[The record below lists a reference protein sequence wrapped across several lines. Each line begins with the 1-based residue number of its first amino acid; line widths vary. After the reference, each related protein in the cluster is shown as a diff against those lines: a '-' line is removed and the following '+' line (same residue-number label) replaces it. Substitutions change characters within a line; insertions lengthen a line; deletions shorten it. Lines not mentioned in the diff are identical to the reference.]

1 MTSNMSTVDVIIS
14 SMVFNYLKKID
25 TKLAQAF
32 KKKTNALTLSKGS
45 PEIHVIFN
53 HFIKTNTLSK
63 KIKLDAVD
71 DDNIENNV
79 QKKQKK
85 ALNNS
90 SQSEAEGK
98 DINQLNISAAAA
110 DPIENTTVG
119 VDLDYESDES
129 SEDLQLPTQSKNDIS
144 GGEMEEVEGEDE
156 DDDSEDESD
165 NESNEDDGLD
175 TKDSDSNDEPEEISF
190 KSKTQEQSEDQENG
204 SDWASKRGRGGFR
217 NRGGFHRGRG
227 QGWGEGRGGG
237 GGHRGNFRGGF
248 RGGFRGRFNDN
259 RGGRGGGRGRGR
271 FGGQEGSRGRGN
283 FNNRHSND
291 FHGSPPQAKKLKFDN

>member
-1 MTSNMSTVDVIIS
+1 MSTVDVIIS
-14 SMVFNYLKKID
+14 SMVFDYLKKID
-25 TKLAQAF
+25 TKLAHAF

-85 ALNNS
+85 DLNNS
-90 SQSEAEGK
+90 NKSEAEVK
-98 DINQLNISAAAA
+98 DVHQLNISAAT
-110 DPIENTTVG
+110 DPIENTAIDVN
-119 VDLDYESDES
+119 LDYESEEDES
-129 SEDLQLPTQSKNDIS
+129 SEDLQLPTQPKNDIS
-144 GGEMEEVEGEDE
+144 GGEIEAVE

-175 TKDSDSNDEPEEISF
+175 NKDSDSNDQLEDISF
-190 KSKTQEQSEDQENG
+190 KPKTQEPSEDQEDE
-204 SDWASKRGRGGFR
+204 SDWSSKRGRGGFR

-227 QGWGEGRGGG
+227 ERRGGG
-237 GGHRGNFRGGF
+237 GGGNRGNFRGGF
-248 RGGFRGRFNDN
+248 RGGFRGRFNDNRGGFNDN

-291 FHGSPPQAKKLKFDN
+291 FHGSPPQAKKFKFDS